1 MGITLSNSAPTSAAQ
16 AIFSTANRL
25 TTMRSAELIWAGNA
39 RTANKPSAFYRFIRH
54 SWQAAASLTAKKKI
68 TAALHLICWLTELAY
83 SFSHMVNLG
92 NATQLYYSLERYRQN
107 YRETDRALR
116 NDGWHDSTYLS
127 LARRFGNT
135 TLFGGWQYNRFVPE
149 NKNIHNIENNAA
161 YHRNGF
167 NIGWIQQWQVL
178 GGLNSRLT
186 ASFANRRYKGIMAFG
201 TEPQRNRERDL
212 SLINLSHNK
221 LSYKGIT
228 PTLNYSYS
236 HTRSNAPLCN
246 A

>member
-1 MGITLSNSAPTSAAQ
+1 M
-16 AIFSTANRL
+16 L
-25 TTMRSAELIWAGNA
+25 THGVGVQL
-39 RTANKPSAFYRFIRH
+39 
-54 SWQAAASLTAKKKI
+54 
-68 TAALHLICWLTELAY
+68 
-83 SFSHMVNLG
+83 SHMVNLG

-127 LARRFGNT
+127 LARRFGST

-149 NKNIHNIENNAA
+149 NKNIRNTVNNAA

-201 TEPQRNRERDL
+201 TEPQRNRERSL
-212 SLINLSHNK
+212 SINLSHNK

-236 HTRSNAPLCN
+236 HTRSNAPYAMRNIHQWSLGGEWN
-246 A
+246 F